1 MPRTP
6 LHGVLVDILAG
17 FGAGGTSADV
27 LKRLSQQVGGAAISW
42 LGSLFLFGLGSEAGF
57 VPIPT

>member
-1 MPRTP
+1 MV
-6 LHGVLVDILAG
+6 HGVLEDILAG

-42 LGSLFLFGLGSEAGF
+42 LGSLFLFGLGSEASF